1 MSIMCG
7 KLLAIAL
14 LGVDII
20 LTLKWSMNKYVIS
33 VAWRAII
40 DFYIDTFVQD
50 LDNTLYQL
58 EFAQQTK
65 IPEFYNLEINIISP
79 FQES

>member
-20 LTLKWSMNKYVIS
+20 LTLKWSMNKYIIS
-33 VAWRAII
+33 ITWRAII
-40 DFYIDTFVQD
+40 GFYIDTFVQN
-50 LDNTLYQL
+50 LDDTLYQL

-79 FQES
+79 FQEA